1 MSTESTAPTKAPKA
15 PKAPMTAAALV
26 AARQAALAAAQM
38 EAERLQKELEEIAQK
53 AISERDSAMAK
64 AIASFSEL
72 VGDVSPADFAKFAN
86 WYAVNQTTAEPKV
99 IETVT
104 GRRGRYNDDTK
115 AKALAAI
122 AAGATLVSV
131 SAELGVSLPTLSK
144 WRDVAAATA
153 TPAK

>member
-1 MSTESTAPTKAPKA
+1 
-15 PKAPMTAAALV
+15 MTAAALV

-72 VGDVSPADFAKFAN
+72 VGDVSAADFGKFAN
-86 WYAVNQTTAEPKV
+86 WYAVNQTTAEPAKV
-99 IETVT
+99 EVVY
-104 GRRGRYNDDTK
+104 RRGRYNDDTK

-122 AAGATLVSV
+122 AAGAKAVLYAS
-131 SAELGVSLPTLSK
+131 
-144 WRDVAAATA
+144 
-153 TPAK
+153 TPARSPTALMVSSAPPDFCAAQRLPRLIPPPTF

>member
-1 MSTESTAPTKAPKA
+1 
-15 PKAPMTAAALV
+15 MT
-26 AARQAALAAAQM
+26 
-38 EAERLQKELEEIAQK
+38 QKV
-53 AISERDSAMAK
+53 ISERDGAMIK
-64 AIASFSEL
+64 AIVLFGEL
-72 VGDVSPADFAKFAN
+72 TGETSPDDFAKFAN
-86 WYAVNQTTAEPKV
+86 WYAVNQTTAEPAKV
-99 IETVT
+99 EVVS
-104 GRRGRYNDDTK
+104 RRGRYNDDTK

>member
-64 AIASFSEL
+64 AIALFGEL
-72 VGDVSPADFAKFAN
+72 TGYTSPADFSKFAN
-86 WYAVNQTTAEPKV
+86 WYAVNQTTAEPAKV
-99 IETVT
+99 EVVY
-104 GRRGRYNDDTK
+104 RRGRYNDDTK

-122 AAGATLVSV
+122 AAGATLASV
-131 SAELGVSLPTLSK
+131 SSQSGVSLPTLAK

-153 TPAK
+153 PVPAK